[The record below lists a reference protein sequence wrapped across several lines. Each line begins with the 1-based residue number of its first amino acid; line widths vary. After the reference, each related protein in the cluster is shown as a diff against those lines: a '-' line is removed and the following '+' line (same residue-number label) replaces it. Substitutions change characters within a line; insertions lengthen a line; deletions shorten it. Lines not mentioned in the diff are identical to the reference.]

1 MDGTSYGGTAR
12 LRAIRWLLDI
22 GKDIPAPV
30 RGRLLANVFG
40 SLTIYVG
47 AVFNTIIVAAVLA
60 ARIESPLL
68 YIWAGFEIL
77 LAAVRFHVLLTCR
90 RAIRSGAPAPVDI
103 YVILSLLWGAGIGF
117 GTFVVVTSGD
127 WVAATIAGMSS
138 AAMLGGLAFRFF
150 GAPRLACA
158 MLIVATLPGAIACAL
173 SGEAILFIAAIQ
185 MPLYVV
191 IMTRAAWWMNRTM
204 LTALCAE
211 HENRHRARHDALT
224 GLLNRSGLADAVAA
238 VPAGA
243 RLGCLFLDL
252 DGFKRVN
259 DTMGHAAGDDLLA
272 MVAARLRDSIQS
284 GDILA
289 RIGGDEFLLVAPMT
303 GATHARVRGEALIA
317 AVAGL
322 PYVIGSQGVLIGASV
337 GAALQGDGVGS
348 LDALIAA
355 ADEALYR
362 AKSAERC
369 GCVVA
374 DEADEEEAARP
385 LPPRLHDLRPA
396 AQAAQG

>member
-1 MDGTSYGGTAR
+1 MDGTGYGGSAR
-12 LRAIRWLLDI
+12 WRATRWLLDI
-22 GKDIPAPV
+22 GKEVPAPV
-30 RGRLLANVFG
+30 RARLLANVFG

-60 ARIESPLL
+60 ERIGSPFL
-68 YIWAGFEIL
+68 YIWASFEIL

-90 RAIRSGAPAPVDI
+90 RALSTGAPAPVDL
-103 YVILSLLWGAGIGF
+103 YVSLSLLWGAGIGF

-158 MLIVATLPGAIACAL
+158 MLIVATLPGAVACAI
-173 SGEAILFIAAIQ
+173 SGEAVLLIAAIQ
-185 MPLYVV
+185 MPLYVL
-191 IMTRAAWWMNRTM
+191 IMTRAAWWMNRMM
-204 LTALCAE
+204 LAALCAE
-211 HENRHRARHDALT
+211 HENSHRARHDALT
-224 GLLNRSGLADAVAA
+224 GLMNRSGLADAVAA
-238 VPAGA
+238 APAGA

-272 MVAARLRDSIQS
+272 MVAARLRDSTQP
-284 GDILA
+284 GDIVA
-289 RIGGDEFLLVAPMT
+289 RIGGDEFLLVAPMAS
-303 GATHARVRGEALIA
+303 ATHARMRGEAMIA

-337 GAALQGDGVGS
+337 GAALQTEAAGS

-362 AKSAERC
+362 AKSGERC

-385 LPPRLHDLRPA
+385 LSPRLHDLRTA

>member
-1 MDGTSYGGTAR
+1 MDGTSYSGTAR
-12 LRAIRWLLDI
+12 SRAIRWLLDI

-30 RGRLLANVFG
+30 RGRLLTNVFG

-47 AVFNTIIVAAVLA
+47 AVFNTIIVASVLA
-60 ARIESPLL
+60 ARIDSPLL
-68 YIWAGFEIL
+68 YLWAGFEIL
-77 LAAVRFHVLLTCR
+77 LAMVRFQVLLACR
-90 RAIRSGAPAPVDI
+90 RAVRTDTEAPVDL

-117 GTFVVVTSGD
+117 GTFVVVSSGD
-127 WVAATIAGMSS
+127 WVATTIAGMSS
-138 AAMLGGLAFRFF
+138 AAMLGGLSFRFF

-158 MLIVATLPGAIACAL
+158 MLVVATLPGAIACAF
-173 SGEAILFIAAIQ
+173 SGELILVVAAIQ

-204 LTALCAE
+204 VAALCAE
-211 HENRHRARHDALT
+211 HENSHRARHDALT
-224 GLLNRSGLADAVAA
+224 GLMNRTGLADAIAA
-238 VPAGA
+238 SPAGA

-272 MVAARLRDSIQS
+272 MVASRLRDAMQP
-284 GDILA
+284 GDIVA
-289 RIGGDEFLLVAPMT
+289 RIGGDEFLLVAPMS
-303 GATHARVRGEALIA
+303 GATHARVRGEALIG

-337 GAALQGDGVGS
+337 GAALQGQGAGG
-348 LDALIAA
+348 LDELIAA

-362 AKSAERC
+362 AKSGERC
-369 GCVVA
+369 CCVVA
-374 DEADEEEAARP
+374 DEADEREAARP
-385 LPPRLHDLRPA
+385 LPPTLRDLRTA
-396 AQAAQG
+396 VQARQR